1 MADLLFR
8 ELSEKEDIVVGG
20 KDYETE
26 ISKELSISA
35 DSTVLPADEGTG
47 RWIVS
52 TKTRR
57 LAPAFTL
64 SRKDLGVQELAA
76 SKKRGTC
83 HIRKSILETVTKLSH
98 LLFLRRHRAGNKCTA
113 SNSPMSIILRYLL
126 QRCY

>member
-20 KDYETE
+20 KDYESE
-26 ISKELSISA
+26 ISKELSISV
-35 DSTVLPADEGTG
+35 DSTVLPADEGAG

-64 SRKDLGVQELAA
+64 SRKDLGVQ
-76 SKKRGTC
+76 KRGTC
-83 HIRKSILETVTKLSH
+83 HIRKSILETETKLSH
-98 LLFLRRHRAGNKCTA
+98 LLFFRRHRAGNKCTA

>member
-8 ELSEKEDIVVGG
+8 ELSEKEDTVVGG
-20 KDYETE
+20 KDDDSE
-26 ISKELSISA
+26 ISKELSASV
-35 DSTVLPADEGTG
+35 DSTVVPSEEGTG
-47 RWIVS
+47 KWIVS

-83 HIRKSILETVTKLSH
+83 NIDSLECDHKDQFISSSIVFTVAFSM
-98 LLFLRRHRAGNKCTA
+98 A
-113 SNSPMSIILRYLL
+113 
-126 QRCY
+126 

>member
-8 ELSEKEDIVVGG
+8 ELSEKEDAVGG
-20 KDYETE
+20 KDYEIE
-26 ISKELSISA
+26 ISKELSLSVDSA
-35 DSTVLPADEGTG
+35 VLPADEGTG
-47 RWIVS
+47 KWTVS

-83 HIRKSILETVTKLSH
+83 NIT
-98 LLFLRRHRAGNKCTA
+98 
-113 SNSPMSIILRYLL
+113 
-126 QRCY
+126 